1 MSPRERSNRFEAVA
15 WGLPLVLVVAGLVAL
30 VAWLAPP
37 PPPAP
42 LRVAVGPWIGYEPL
56 VLASETN
63 DLPASV
69 RLVEAVS
76 NTESTQLL
84 REGMADLAGFTL
96 DEAIRLSSDGVD
108 LRIVAVLSDSRG
120 ADALV
125 VRPGIKDLAQ
135 LRGQRVLVEDTA
147 VGQLILDRALAEG
160 GLSQLDIRKA
170 QVQASYLARRWREGD
185 AAAAVVYEPF
195 LSEFEAE
202 GAVTLFST
210 AAHPGLVLDVL
221 VARTDVLESRRD
233 DVVALLQAWDRSV
246 AAFRKPGSL
255 PLDILTAD
263 GRLDADGYRHALSG
277 IAFFDLGESRRFF
290 DGSPSPMQSS
300 IDALSAILREGP
312 LGADLRVTPEIVDA
326 RLLDAALPGTPAGE
340 VP

>member
-1 MSPRERSNRFEAVA
+1 MSLRELSTRFEPVV
-15 WGLPLVLVVAGLVAL
+15 WGLPLVLAVAGMMAL

-37 PPPAP
+37 PPPPA

-63 DLPASV
+63 DLPESV
-69 RLVEAVS
+69 RLVESVS

-84 REGMADLAGFTL
+84 REGMVDLAGFTL
-96 DEAIRLSSDGVD
+96 DEAIRLASDGVD
-108 LRIVAVLSDSRG
+108 LRILAVLSDSRG

-125 VRPGIKDLAQ
+125 ARPGIESLAQ
-135 LRGQRVLVEDTA
+135 LRGQRVLLEDTA

-160 GLSQLDIRKA
+160 GLSQLDIRKS

-195 LSEFEAE
+195 LSELEAE
-202 GAVTLFST
+202 GAVPLFST
-210 AAHPGLVLDVL
+210 ASHPGLVLDVL

-233 DVVALLQAWDRSV
+233 DVVALLKAWDRSV
-246 AAFRKPGSL
+246 AAFRKPDAL
-255 PLDILTAD
+255 PLALLTAD
-263 GRLDADGYRHALSG
+263 GRVDDDGYRHALSG

-290 DGSPSPMQSS
+290 AGSPSPMQSS
-300 IDALSAILREGP
+300 IDALAAILREGP
-312 LGADLRVTPEIVDA
+312 LGADLRVPPAIVDA
-326 RLLDAALPGTPAGE
+326 RFVEAALSGATAGE
-340 VP
+340 AP

>member
-1 MSPRERSNRFEAVA
+1 MSPRDRTARFEPVA
-15 WGLPLVLVVAGLVAL
+15 WGLSLVLVAAGLMAL

-56 VLASETN
+56 VLARETD

-84 REGMADLAGFTL
+84 REGMVDLAGFTL
-96 DEAIRLSSDGVD
+96 DEAIRLASDGVD
-108 LRIVAVLSDSRG
+108 LRILAVLSDSRG

-125 VRPGIKDLAQ
+125 VRPGIEDLAQ
-135 LRGQRVLVEDTA
+135 LRGQRVLVEDSA

-160 GLSQLDIRKA
+160 GLSQRDIHKV
-170 QVQASYLARRWREGD
+170 QVEASYLSRRWREGD
-185 AAAAVVYEPF
+185 ATAAVVYEPF
-195 LSEFEAE
+195 LSELEAE
-202 GAVTLFST
+202 GAVPLFST
-210 AAHPGLVLDVL
+210 ATHPGLVLDVL
-221 VARTDVLESRRD
+221 VARTEVLESRGD
-233 DVVALLQAWDRSV
+233 DVVALLGAWDRSV
-246 AAFRKPGSL
+246 AAFREPDAL

-263 GRLDADGYRHALSG
+263 GRLDADGYRQALAG
-277 IAFFDLGESRRFF
+277 MAFFDLGESRRYF

-300 IDALSAILREGP
+300 IDALVAILREGP
-312 LGADLRVTPEIVDA
+312 LGADLRVHPEIVDA
-326 RLLDAALPGTPAGE
+326 RFVDAALRGAPAGE
-340 VP
+340 AP

>member
-1 MSPRERSNRFEAVA
+1 MSPRDLTTRFEPIV
-15 WGLPLVLVVAGLVAL
+15 WGLPLVLVVVGLMAL

-69 RLVEAVS
+69 RLVESVS

-84 REGMADLAGFTL
+84 HEGMVDLAGFTL
-96 DEAIRLSSDGVD
+96 DEAIRLASDGVD

-125 VRPGIKDLAQ
+125 VRPGIENLAQ

-147 VGQLILDRALAEG
+147 VGQLLLDRALAEG
-160 GLSQLDIRKA
+160 GLSELDIRKV

-195 LSEFEAE
+195 LAELEAE
-202 GAVTLFST
+202 GAVPLFST
-210 AAHPGLVLDVL
+210 ATRPGLVLDVL

-233 DVVALLQAWDRSV
+233 DVVALLRAWDRSV
-246 AAFRKPGSL
+246 AAFRKPESL
-255 PLDILTAD
+255 PIGMLTAD
-263 GRLDADGYRHALSG
+263 GRVDGDGYRRALSG

-290 DGSPSPMQSS
+290 SGSPSPMQSS
-300 IDALSAILREGP
+300 IDALAEILREGP
-312 LGADLRVTPEIVDA
+312 LGADLRVHPEIVDA
-326 RLLDAALPGTPAGE
+326 RFVEAALGGAPAGE
-340 VP
+340 AP